1 MGHERASTPMSL
13 PLVDDETGS
22 IDRSRVLS
30 EALPIAKLAALAV
43 AAALVP
49 AAVAHLLGEFSTLGE
64 LFALLTQFVLA
75 VGLGVVLLYVVA
87 RGTQIAEE

>member
-1 MGHERASTPMSL
+1 MSL
-13 PLVDDETGS
+13 PFVDDETGE
-22 IDRSRVLS
+22 IDRSRVLT

-49 AAVAHLLGEFSTLGE
+49 AAVAHLFGEFSIVGE
-64 LFALLTQFVLA
+64 LFTILTQFVLA
-75 VGLGVVLLYVVA
+75 VGAGVVLLYIVA